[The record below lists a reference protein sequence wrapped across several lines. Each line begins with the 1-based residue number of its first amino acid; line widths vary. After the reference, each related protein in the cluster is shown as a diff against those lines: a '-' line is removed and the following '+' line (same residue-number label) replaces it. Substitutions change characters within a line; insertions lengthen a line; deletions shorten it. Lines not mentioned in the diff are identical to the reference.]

1 MLDKFFKLRKQQ
13 RRQLYFFRGREGDR
27 ENLKYAGNIRM
38 TDPYNKISAISWLL
52 RFGGYKEVRTYDSKT
67 KRLLYTFTL
76 KEFDDYCWQKGINN
90 FVLKDSTYLNVR
102 NN

>member
-1 MLDKFFKLRKQQ
+1 MLEKFFKLRKQK

-27 ENLKYAGNIRM
+27 ENLKYAGNIYL
-38 TDPYNKISAISWLL
+38 TDPYNKILAISWLL
-52 RFGGYKEVRTYDSKT
+52 HFGGYTEVRTYDSKS

-76 KEFDDYCWQKGINN
+76 KEFNNYCIQKGMNN